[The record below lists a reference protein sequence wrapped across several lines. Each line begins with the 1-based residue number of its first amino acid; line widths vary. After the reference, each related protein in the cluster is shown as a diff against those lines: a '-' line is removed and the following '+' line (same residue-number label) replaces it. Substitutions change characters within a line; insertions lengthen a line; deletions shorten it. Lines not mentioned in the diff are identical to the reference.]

1 MHRSTY
7 NHLSISTGRFE
18 VMTYYANEHPDIPRF
33 TLYILDYTSTA
44 PLSSA
49 VFMIP
54 TGREAAYQFTT
65 ADGLQE
71 VAVQA
76 NCRRL
81 IAVSCN
87 RPHIFPEMAQLQ
99 KELSPI
105 IMSICSKLKRNV
117 DESIPFLA
125 IGGEVEWD
133 EIERGVSIESG
144 QLWCVLDGVSG

>member
-1 MHRSTY
+1 M
-7 NHLSISTGRFE
+7 NASTGRFE
-18 VMTYYANEHPDIPRF
+18 VMNYYSNEHPDIPRF
-33 TLYILDYTSTA
+33 TLYILDYNTTA

-65 ADGLQE
+65 SDGLQE
-71 VAVQA
+71 IAIQA

-81 IAVSCN
+81 IAISCN
-87 RPHIFPEMAQLQ
+87 RPHIFPVMIQLQ

-105 IMSICSKLKRNV
+105 IMRICFKLKSSM

-125 IGGEVEWD
+125 IGGDTEWD
-133 EIERGVSIESG
+133 EVERGISVESG
-144 QLWCVLDGVSG
+144 MQ